1 MTTASNA
8 PKFRPLHTEK
18 IGALSASIW
27 SNAASESRT
36 FYSVTFERAYRGD
49 GNERKTSSSFNHDDL
64 LNLAKLAERAEAYIA
79 MKMAEDRPRAAA
91 GPAWSVFTAVSHA
104 QHAWDHRHQYS
115 PQSLAAP
122 PEALVA

>member
-1 MTTASNA
+1 MTTASTA
-8 PKFRPLHTEK
+8 QKPRPLHTEK

-27 SNAASESRT
+27 SNTTGEGRT

-79 MKMAEDRPRAAA
+79 TKLAEERPRAAA
-91 GPAWSVFTAVSHA
+91 
-104 QHAWDHRHQYS
+104 
-115 PQSLAAP
+115 
-122 PEALVA
+122 